1 MGVQRSDR
9 ALGLLAVFLLLRL
22 VAMADTATAAR
33 ALSQGRADDAAHL
46 LQATL
51 QAAPSDA
58 AAHQLLCRVYYAE
71 ELPDAALAECERA
84 AKLAPTNSGDQL
96 WLGKAYGLKAS
107 IAGPLTGFSLAKRVR
122 TSFERAVE
130 LDPGNAEAQT
140 ALGEFYIAA
149 PSLIG
154 GGLDKALRVA
164 TALEPVSPAA
174 AHRLRALAAE
184 KAKDPALAEAE
195 FRQALAAH
203 RSAGSWTDLADF
215 YRRQGQMDKMEASLQ
230 AAFAADP
237 GHGAAMMDVASILS
251 EARRMPDLAEKAL
264 RAYLESSEKSE
275 EAPVFKVRVMLGQLL
290 ANRGDTS
297 GARQQYQAA
306 LQLASD
312 YQPARKALGR
322 VR

>member
-1 MGVQRSDR
+1 
-9 ALGLLAVFLLLRL
+9 
-22 VAMADTATAAR
+22 
-33 ALSQGRADDAAHL
+33 
-46 LQATL
+46 
-51 QAAPSDA
+51 
-58 AAHQLLCRVYYAE
+58 
-71 ELPDAALAECERA
+71 
-84 AKLAPTNSGDQL
+84 
-96 WLGKAYGLKAS
+96 LKAS